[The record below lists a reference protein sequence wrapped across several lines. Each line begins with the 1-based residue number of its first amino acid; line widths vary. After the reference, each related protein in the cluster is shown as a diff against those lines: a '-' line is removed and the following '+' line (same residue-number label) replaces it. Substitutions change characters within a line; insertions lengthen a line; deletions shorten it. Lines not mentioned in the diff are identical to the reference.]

1 MIVTTKLHEWALE
14 MFRSTCETKAPWDW
28 AINEIREL
36 DNKLMAEI
44 PGSLAE
50 LSQGCDSENLTI
62 MISPVKNFGK
72 LRWGDIARPKGEVTL
87 RCDGVTGD

>member
-1 MIVTTKLHEWALE
+1 
-14 MFRSTCETKAPWDW
+14 
-28 AINEIREL
+28 
-36 DNKLMAEI
+36 MAEI